1 MKVHANKPGLLPP
14 AAEPNQ
20 RPPSLSRA
28 RVNGARAVV
37 VDDSHNQ
44 RMYRALSERALGPAQ
59 AKPAVYAKYGDLIA
73 ATRAPV
79 MAEKDEQARTRGT
92 SGQRPTQPIEANAA
106 DPFGYGDLS
115 ASARTTAPRGLDAT
129 AMPAPARAK
138 TDFLYPAAAP
148 MERPWDA
155 SRIRAD
161 QYSARPLALQRKC
174 APCAEEEQRE
184 LQREAAPGEQDTPRQ
199 VPEVVG
205 DVLGSGGGRPLDPAL
220 RRSFELRFGRDF
232 SGVRIHDGA
241 RADASTRAVSATAY
255 TVGNDVVFRRGA
267 YDPNTTRGRK
277 LLAHELT
284 HVAQQS
290 GGEWHAAKKSDKAS
304 FDISQPGDAAEREAD
319 RVAEA
324 VVREGSETES
334 VPSIGVR
341 NSASSISL
349 QRQTVC
355 DDDGACHE
363 EEEASPAGDTS
374 TSGFVGSLLGMLT
387 PALAMAAS
395 PAPNLWP
402 TPGPGESGVF
412 PKGTVPGGNP
422 TPRGAPM
429 SGLGRWLG
437 PVGAFLDILLTPSK
451 LAPPWMS
458 EMNPTTGKP
467 YASQE
472 EYEEVH
478 RLPPDE
484 IKRRQEEVR
493 RGANQNPTPGG
504 GAGQSTA
511 PTAGQTPSPSMD
523 AATAPQPNKE
533 EEKKEKCSEKK
544 PNRILCNDPLLG
556 AHVFGSENGAFNA
569 IKMKK
574 GEGLRKE
581 QQGAD
586 ANSGPCVG
594 RGGWHTRVKQRGS
607 YIASIVCCPCCDD
620 SSGKAVERSKCKIHW
635 H

>member
-1 MKVHANKPGLLPP
+1 MKVHANKPGLLRP
-14 AAEPNQ
+14 AAEPK
-20 RPPSLSRA
+20 RPPLSLSRA
-28 RVNGARAVV
+28 RLNGARAEV
-37 VDDSHNQ
+37 VDDSYDQ
-44 RMYRALSERALGPAQ
+44 RMYRALGELALGPVQ
-59 AKPAVYAKYGDLIA
+59 AKPAVYARYGDLIA
-73 ATRAPV
+73 AARTPV
-79 MAEKDEQARTRGT
+79 MAEKDEEARTPGT
-92 SGQRPTQPIEANAA
+92 IGQRPTQPVKADTT
-106 DPFGYGDLS
+106 DPFGYGDLV
-115 ASARTTAPRGLDAT
+115 ALARTTAPRRLDAT

-138 TDFLYPAAAP
+138 MDFLSPAAAP
-148 MERPWDA
+148 MERPWA
-155 SRIRAD
+155 APRIRAD

-174 APCAEEEQRE
+174 APCAEKEQCE

-205 DVLGSGGGRPLDPAL
+205 DVLGSGGGRPLDPTL
-220 RRSFELRFGRDF
+220 RRYFEPRFGRDF
-232 SGVRIHDGA
+232 SGVRIHDSA

-267 YDPNTTRGRK
+267 YDPNTTRGKK
-277 LLAHELT
+277 LLAHELA

-290 GGEWHAAKKSDKAS
+290 GGEGHAAKKSDKAS
-304 FDISQPGDAAEREAD
+304 LDISEPGDAGEREAD
-319 RVAEA
+319 RVADA
-324 VVREGSETES
+324 VIREDSETES

-341 NSASSISL
+341 SSASSISL

-363 EEEASPAGDTS
+363 EEEASPAGNTS
-374 TSGFVGSLLGMLT
+374 TSGFLGSLLGTLT
-387 PALAMAAS
+387 PTLAMAAS

-412 PKGTVPGGNP
+412 PKGTAPRGNP
-422 TPRGAPM
+422 MPRGAPM

-437 PVGAFLDILLTPSK
+437 PVGVFLETLLTPSD

-472 EYEEVH
+472 EYEEVR

-484 IKRRQEEVR
+484 IKRRQEETR
-493 RGANQNPTPGG
+493 ERANQNPTPGAG
-504 GAGQSTA
+504 GQSTA

-523 AATAPQPNKE
+523 AAPAPQPNKE

-544 PNRILCNDPLLG
+544 PNLILCNDPLLG
-556 AHVFGSENGAFNA
+556 THVFKSEEGAFNA

-574 GEGLRKE
+574 PEGLRKE
-581 QQGAD
+581 QQGAA

-594 RGGWHTRVKQRGS
+594 RGGWHTRVKHRGT

-620 SSGKAVERSKCKIHW
+620 SSGKAVERNKCKIHW